1 MKNSKNNNKKRVVN
15 VSESFDHAK
24 ARIEK
29 NKEIKI
35 MYSEPSNYF
44 PEETRRIFGLGEYY
58 NNSKDEEKIRD
69 PRLLRFVKDKNYY
82 IYDTGCYA
90 LLDIIGLNEIDAI
103 VLDGPCQCLCSIRLI
118 NEFKREYEVS
128 ITKAQYDKLYYMGDD
143 AFLRNASKIIN
154 VKKYKDNRSQI
165 KLSFGKGNY

>member
-1 MKNSKNNNKKRVVN
+1 MKNSKNNNKKRIVN

-44 PEETRRIFGLGEYY
+44 PEETRRIFGLGEF
-58 NNSKDEEKIRD
+58 NNNRKAEEVIRD
-69 PRLLRFVKDKNYY
+69 PQSIRFVKDKNYY
-82 IYDTGCYA
+82 IYDTGCYV
-90 LLDIIGLNEIDAI
+90 LLDIIGLDEIDAI
-103 VLDGPCQCLCSIRLI
+103 VLDGPCQKLCYIRLI